1 MLVILKEGIITHSLS
16 YLAGREGG
24 DNFLELI
31 LQADQPYPFQLV
43 WCISENLAI
52 NWKVVKF

>member
-31 LQADQPYPFQLV
+31 LQADQPYPF
-43 WCISENLAI
+43 
-52 NWKVVKF
+52 